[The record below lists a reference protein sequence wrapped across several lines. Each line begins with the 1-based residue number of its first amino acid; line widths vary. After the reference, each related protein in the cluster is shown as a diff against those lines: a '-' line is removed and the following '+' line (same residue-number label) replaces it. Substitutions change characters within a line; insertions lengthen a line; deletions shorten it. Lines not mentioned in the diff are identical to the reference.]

1 MEIYLRIDAT
11 EISIHSV
18 PQNGEEIRVRFNDID
33 LQIYLDVPRAK
44 ALLKLLTY
52 SLKLYAV
59 ENE

>member
-18 PQNGEEIRVRFNDID
+18 TQNGEEIRVRFNDIH
-33 LQIYLDVPRAK
+33 QTIYLDVPHAK

-52 SLKLYAV
+52 SLKLYSV